1 MSNDAT
7 FELECFGID
16 WLHNR
21 EVRSGVTN
29 VKTNATSW
37 KVKATPWQNWTQKNL
52 STRNF
57 PRCSLHF
64 CLSLETKGN
73 LNVRR
78 NVNRKWLPLPDRRDY
93 HNDLTSNE
101 QIQTDGIWTHIWGL
115 TFIAQTLIFFLRKSQ
130 VFYLRYEEQRHLIFQ
145 SGRIGPPQLDRRGVV
160 TSTHF
165 ELLGSTFLRL
175 PLIEAPLH
183 HNDFQR
189 SKMVPGFRNRYN
201 EPGFQVRDKIHM
213 CWGSRWWQ
221 DVTSDCFPRMSHL
234 KRSGLANNDEESLGY
249 LRDDWVVCFCC
260 CLHRKCS
267 GLEECSG

>member
-1 MSNDAT
+1 MTQHLSWSVLGLIEADYTTGKLDQGLQMSKRMQQVGRLRLLLDRTGLRRIFQLET
-7 FELECFGID
+7 FLDVPSISAFL
-16 WLHNR
+16 WKQR
-21 EVRSGVTN
+21 
-29 VKTNATSW
+29 ATSTYD
-37 KVKATPWQNWTQKNL
+37 AM
-52 STRNF
+52 
-57 PRCSLHF
+57 
-64 CLSLETKGN
+64 
-73 LNVRR
+73 
-78 NVNRKWLPLPDRRDY
+78 
-93 HNDLTSNE
+93 
-101 QIQTDGIWTHIWGL
+101 
-115 TFIAQTLIFFLRKSQ
+115 
-130 VFYLRYEEQRHLIFQ
+130 YEEQRHLIFQ

-201 EPGFQVRDKIHM
+201 EPGFQ
-213 CWGSRWWQ
+213 
-221 DVTSDCFPRMSHL
+221 
-234 KRSGLANNDEESLGY
+234 RSGLANNDEESLGY